1 MNLLVSIIIP
11 TYNRKAKLKRC
22 LDSLLRI
29 NYHPFE
35 IIIVDNASTDKTNG
49 MIEKLFPQT
58 KLIKRKTNGGA
69 VIARNEGIKRAAGD
83 LLCFADSDNVFDPNF
98 LKKLVELIKENSQA
112 GLVAP
117 KMYYL
122 KEPNRI
128 WFAGNKVNL
137 LTSRTKYIGLNEIDR
152 GQYNRVKEIDHA
164 PNVWLVKREV
174 IKKIG
179 MMDPRY
185 VMSYG
190 ETDWSMRIKLDG
202 YKVLFCPEA
211 LVYHD
216 IGIPA
221 DVSHN
226 VMVRSTA
233 YRIYYFAR
241 NRIIFMKKFAPLPN
255 FLIFLLFFNPLFL
268 CSYCLIFIRYGQ
280 PNRIKAYLKGFIA
293 GIKILPKIKKYHP
306 EINPT
311 KS

>member
-1 MNLLVSIIIP
+1 MDPLVSIIIP
-11 TYNRKAKLKRC
+11 TYNRQAKLKRC
-22 LDSLLRI
+22 LNSLLRAS
-29 NYHPFE
+29 YGPFE
-35 IIIVDNASTDKTNG
+35 IIIVDNASTDKTNA
-49 MIEKLFPQT
+49 MIERLFPQT

-69 VIARNEGIKRAAGD
+69 VIARNEGIKQAVGD
-83 LLCFADSDNVFDPNF
+83 LLCFVDSDNVFDPNF
-98 LKKLVELIKENSQA
+98 LKKLVELAQNNSQA

-152 GQYNRVKEIDHA
+152 GQYNRVKETDHA
-164 PNVWLVKREV
+164 PNVWLVKRE
-174 IKKIG
+174 IIGKIG

-190 ETDWSMRIKLDG
+190 EADWSMRIKLNG

-216 IGIPA
+216 IAIPTDLA
-221 DVSHN
+221 EN

-255 FLIFLLFFNPLFL
+255 FLIFLLLFNPLFL
-268 CSYCLIFIRYGQ
+268 CSYCLIFIRYAQ
-280 PNRIKAYLKGFIA
+280 LNRIRPYLKGFAA

-306 EINPT
+306 KINPA